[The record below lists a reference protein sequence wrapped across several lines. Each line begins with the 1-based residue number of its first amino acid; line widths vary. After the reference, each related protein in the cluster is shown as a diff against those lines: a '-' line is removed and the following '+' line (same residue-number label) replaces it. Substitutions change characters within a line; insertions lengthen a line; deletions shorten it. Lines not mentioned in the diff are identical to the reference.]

1 MSASASSSRQSGQ
14 KRPAEPASASR
25 DVKQETGSRLSA
37 TAPPIAETPKKS
49 ALSLDEYSKRK
60 MHPASAGSAQKSHG
74 GVRPSTSGTMAPG
87 QSSRCR
93 LAPVKS
99 EKSQAVPP
107 MPSHADP
114 HPRLQGEA
122 FQSSR
127 HSSDRQQQVH
137 ARLHPDPSVHK
148 QQVQGARKPN
158 NADHHRAKD
167 YSGFDSKAMTEMYRR
182 EPEKLRKFLKYT
194 LPHSRPLTRDEQAML
209 QKLEKREEERRKKR
223 HMQGQQ
229 QPSMPSSA
237 PAPLKI
243 KLPVAPATY
252 DASSHQSRKRGLDT
266 SGMMEPSHKYSKR
279 GDESAQMSKNHAQV
293 PPTNISH
300 RSSHHKHPSSS
311 RSLEG
316 GERKVQKSDY

>member
-1 MSASASSSRQSGQ
+1 MSIANARCIL
-14 KRPAEPASASR
+14 PAQAPLKSLTEVFVPQLPALWLPANLH
-25 DVKQETGSRLSA
+25 DVVWHLSKV
-37 TAPPIAETPKKS
+37 KK
-49 ALSLDEYSKRK
+49 A
-60 MHPASAGSAQKSHG
+60 
-74 GVRPSTSGTMAPG
+74 
-87 QSSRCR
+87 
-93 LAPVKS
+93 
-99 EKSQAVPP
+99 
-107 MPSHADP
+107 
-114 HPRLQGEA
+114 
-122 FQSSR
+122 
-127 HSSDRQQQVH
+127 
-137 ARLHPDPSVHK
+137 
-148 QQVQGARKPN
+148 KPC
-158 NADHHRAKD
+158 HQCLL
-167 YSGFDSKAMTEMYRR
+167 T
-182 EPEKLRKFLKYT
+182 
-194 LPHSRPLTRDEQAML
+194 LTRDEQAML